1 MVPIVVAGAA
11 LIASVDMIEVVF
23 VLPIL
28 LAVLAMA
35 TVGLTLAIRVPAN
48 KIGWLL
54 LVSAAGPGHRDLRVV
69 YAGWSLAKAGG
80 SLPGTAVAP
89 GSTSTCRRYRS

>member
-1 MVPIVVAGAA
+1 MAGAA
-11 LIASVDMIEVVF
+11 LIASNEIVDVVF

-54 LVSAAGPGHRDLRVV
+54 LVSAVAQGI
-69 YAGWSLAKAGG
+69 
-80 SLPGTAVAP
+80 GTF
-89 GSTSTCRRYRS
+89 GST